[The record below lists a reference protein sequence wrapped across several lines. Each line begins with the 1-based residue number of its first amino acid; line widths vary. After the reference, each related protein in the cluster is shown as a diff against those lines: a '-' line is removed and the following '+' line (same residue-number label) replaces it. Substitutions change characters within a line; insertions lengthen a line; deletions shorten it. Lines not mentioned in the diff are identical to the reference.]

1 MHATG
6 GTMVNWKMMDTLVNH
21 VDEVDMLLESNGG
34 GKYIVGKCQ
43 ALIHTL
49 TWTNC
54 VRKELKL
61 PRCLV
66 PDDMPE
72 YGAITIVCGKYCK
85 VKGSY
90 SISSEDGTVC
100 VVGWKE

>member
-1 MHATG
+1 
-6 GTMVNWKMMDTLVNH
+6 MVNWKMMDTLVNH

-54 VRKELKL
+54 VRKELVSRSDFLCYAL
-61 PRCLV
+61 PLIFCLTNV
-66 PDDMPE
+66 H
-72 YGAITIVCGKYCK
+72 IVH
-85 VKGSY
+85 VF
-90 SISSEDGTVC
+90 
-100 VVGWKE
+100 